1 MSQQQVGGPPGDVEG
16 WEEWIGVVDDV
27 LDAAIDR
34 EEVIEC
40 TCEDLRVDVPI
51 TMGPDP
57 ERARWEFDGKVKV
70 RVEGHRGAL
79 AEWLRWWHRKLPSG
93 TEASS
98 EK

>member
-1 MSQQQVGGPPGDVEG
+1 MSQKQVGDSPDEET
-16 WEEWIGVVDDV
+16 WEEWVAVVDDV
-27 LDAAIDR
+27 LDTAIDR

-51 TMGPDP
+51 YMGRNP

-79 AEWLRWWHRKLPSG
+79 AEWLRWWYRKLPSG
-93 TEASS
+93 TSTGG